1 MCGVQ
6 EDGLQVHQVEDGRQ
20 HRGGLAL
27 HHGAGGGS
35 QEHGHVCHHRSEKWV
50 GNKNNDSALFEIGP
64 SLVPIIEPDISRE
77 GSHSVERN
85 MAVTEL
91 VLATV
96 YKALSDYS
104 VYLEGTVLK
113 PSMVTS
119 GTKCAEQ
126 ASPDH
131 VAQLTL
137 LGENL
142 AISSLSHDPLSP
154 LPPCPARRPRGVLPQ
169 RRSDRGDGH
178 RQPEG
183 HQQERGPPDQALA
196 HLLLL
201 RPGAAGQLQGRLA
214 RQGGEGEGGPA
225 GLHDQAQTQWRGSV
239 MTAPNKDY
247 ILQFDTDLDYRVTI
261 CNSVGWT

>member
-1 MCGVQ
+1 
-6 EDGLQVHQVEDGRQ
+6 
-20 HRGGLAL
+20 
-27 HHGAGGGS
+27 
-35 QEHGHVCHHRSEKWV
+35 
-50 GNKNNDSALFEIGP
+50 
-64 SLVPIIEPDISRE
+64 
-77 GSHSVERN
+77 

-126 ASPDH
+126 ASPDR
-131 VAQLTL
+131 VAHLTL

-142 AISSLSHDPLSP
+142 SSSSLSHDPLSP
-154 LPPCPARRPRGVLPQ
+154 LPPRPARRPRGVLPQ
-169 RRSDRGDGH
+169 RRSDGGDGH
-178 RQPEG
+178 RQPPG
-183 HQQERGPPDQALA
+183 HQQERGPPGQALA

-201 RPGAAGQLQGRLA
+201 RAGAAGQLQGRLA
-214 RQGGEGEGGPA
+214 RQAGEGEGGPA
-225 GLHDQAQTQWRGSV
+225 GLHHQAQAQWRGSV

-247 ILQFDTDLDYRVTI
+247 ILQFDPDLGYRLYRVTI